1 MGMNKNQKKKKTFG
15 QENWQYFEILTKV
28 LFEKEFGFRREE
40 IKITQMTRDDG
51 RDIEVNYQ
59 RLISPLLG
67 NIDIK
72 VWVEAKLRES
82 MKVELGD
89 IAGNVIIASN
99 WNIEYIYFVTN
110 YFFSEQTVK
119 ELILFSDKS
128 GLKIRLIDGYNYRL
142 LLKKHKDGIIGFIEQ
157 DFYLSR
163 ENINEIENFVNI
175 LLENLP
181 KKKTKL
187 DWDLDIGI
195 VKGHFVEKY
204 KEGLKAE
211 EKIEARIMDLNSIKN
226 QKMILDLSLIKLNP
240 YISENEIDTN
250 VDYKLIG
257 NKRRFL
263 LNSIIEAIAGK
274 NITFL
279 KGDSG
284 CGKSFL
290 ANYVTREF
298 YKRNYHVCF
307 IDVYNQNVLS
317 FTKNLLANLVGMKYF
332 QFLEHKYPVVKY
344 LEECF
349 NLDTPVAQKIVN
361 LMQKDSFSEEIPGD
375 ICQEI
380 LINFVE
386 NYTKRKDLFIVFD
399 NFQFVTTELLK
410 FLKNILIRLKRIGI
424 PALIL
429 TIEKFKPGMKI
440 PENEWLE
447 HLNSIIGIHDFHS
460 FTMEPLED
468 QDIEEYIS
476 SLIPGANENI
486 VNIVRKNT
494 LDSPFFIKVY
504 VEYIKSKKII
514 DSADKRFW
522 WLEATEFMRGES
534 EKIRSNRVD
543 TLIQNTLKIKFQM
556 PFIKKL
562 ATILFFFDN
571 RIKEKIL
578 NQILDEK
585 DIADL
590 FRTSQIF
597 SIENLSDLEIR
608 FSHDLYYVNFIKVV
622 GRNELILEANILL
635 EQLNKGILDNIKE
648 KEPVLGKIY
657 HYGGDFQ
664 KAKYYYNEA
673 ARYFKKIDR
682 FRAMLYAEKTLEM
695 IFKINST
702 ETYRYLNW
710 KSYSDVLFGLL
721 EFYDYFNYL
730 KTRKSPEIF
739 IVLERHKNLNL
750 LSNYEQI
757 YFYYFLG
764 RRETKEE
771 NFLEAN
777 KFFTSAYNILSANP
791 KVSQKLASKVISNL
805 GINLKHI
812 GEKQKSIF
820 FFKKECRVRKSQK
833 INYERYANVAAYYL
847 TSNRPDISLRCFKY
861 MHEKLGGHSQ
871 VHLTVDF
878 GMAYFYLNRF
888 EDASRYLNEAL
899 EKARKESN
907 LAEEARA
914 ENIQGLI
921 EWKRGKIRSAEHH
934 LDLSLLSSELSNN
947 KRWLWRIR
955 SNLAQIA
962 YEINKIDKSYNLCWA
977 VINHTEKTKIPL
989 IQEVR
994 HPNIISRRF
1003 AALKAVINILYKM
1016 NKVEDI
1022 NKVSAVFVFQE
1033 LEEFIQ
1039 NLRKYKNV
1047 EFDKGDSNLL
1057 GDRYYILG

>member
-1 MGMNKNQKKKKTFG
+1 MGTNKNQKKKKFG
-15 QENWQYFEILTKV
+15 QENWQHFEILTKV

-59 RLISPLLG
+59 RMVSPLLG

-99 WNIEYIYFVTN
+99 WNIEYIYFVTD

-128 GLKIRLIDGYNYRL
+128 GIKIRLIDGYNYRL
-142 LLKKHKDGIIGFIEQ
+142 LLKKHKDTIIGYIKN
-157 DFYLSR
+157 DFDLSR
-163 ENINEIENFVNI
+163 EDINEIENVVNI

-181 KKKTKL
+181 KKKSKL
-187 DWDLDIGI
+187 DWDVNISI

-226 QKMILDLSLIKLNP
+226 QKMTLDLSLIKLNP
-240 YISENEIDTN
+240 YISDNEINTN

-257 NKRRFL
+257 KKRRLL
-263 LNSIIEAIAGK
+263 LNRIVEAIAGK

-307 IDVYNQNVLS
+307 IDVYNQNILS
-317 FTKNLLANLVGMKYF
+317 LTKNLLANLVGLKYF
-332 QFLEHKYPVVKY
+332 QFLEQKYPVVKY

-349 NLDTPVAQKIVN
+349 NLDTYVAQKIVD
-361 LMQKDSFSEEIPGD
+361 LMQKNSFSEGIPGD

-380 LINFVE
+380 LINFAE
-386 NYTKRKDLFIVFD
+386 NYKKRKELLIVFD
-399 NFQFVTTELLK
+399 NLQLITTELLT
-410 FLKNILIRLKRIGI
+410 FLKNILVRLKRIGV

-429 TIEKFKPGMKI
+429 TIERFKTGMRI

-447 HLNSIIGIHDFHS
+447 HLNSIIGNHDFHS
-460 FTMEPLED
+460 FTLEPLD
-468 QDIEEYIS
+468 NHDIEEYIL

-494 LDSPFFIKVY
+494 LNSPFFIKIY
-504 VEYIKSKKII
+504 AEYIKSQKII
-514 DSADKRFW
+514 DSADEKFW
-522 WLEATEFMRGES
+522 WLETPELIRGEND
-534 EKIRSNRVD
+534 KIRSSRID
-543 TLIQNTLKIKFQM
+543 TLIQHTLKVKFQV
-556 PFIKKL
+556 PFRKKL
-562 ATILFFFDN
+562 AAILFFFN
-571 RIKEKIL
+571 NKIKESVL
-578 NQILDEK
+578 NQILPEK
-585 DIADL
+585 DIVDL
-590 FRTSQIF
+590 LRTSQIF
-597 SIENLSDLEIR
+597 SIENLSDMEIR
-608 FSHDLYYVNFIKVV
+608 FSHDLYYANYIKVV
-622 GRNELILEANILL
+622 DRNEIFLEANLL
-635 EQLNKGILDNIKE
+635 LTQLNKGIIDNLEE
-648 KEPVLGKIY
+648 KETVLGKLY
-657 HYGGDFQ
+657 HYGGDFKQ
-664 KAKYYYNEA
+664 ARYYYNEA
-673 ARYFKKIDR
+673 ARYFKNVDR
-682 FRAMLYAEKTLEM
+682 FRAMLYTEKTLDM
-695 IFKINST
+695 TFKLNST
-702 ETYRYLNW
+702 EKYRTLNW
-710 KSYSDVLFGLL
+710 KSYSDVLFELL

-730 KTRKSPEIF
+730 TIRNSPEIF
-739 IVLERHKNLNL
+739 DILARYAQLGL
-750 LSNYEQI
+750 LSNSEQI
-757 YFYYFLG
+757 LYYYFLG

-777 KFFTSAYNILSANP
+777 KFFKSAYQILSTEP
-791 KVSQKLASKVISNL
+791 TVSLKLAGKVISNL

-812 GEKQKSIF
+812 GEKQQSIY
-820 FFKKECRVRKSQK
+820 FFKKEFRLRKSQK
-833 INYERYANVAAYYL
+833 INYERYANLAAYYL

-861 MHEKLGGHSQ
+861 IEKNLGGHKSL
-871 VHLTVDF
+871 HLTVDF

-888 EDASRYLNEAL
+888 EDASHYLSEAL
-899 EKARKESN
+899 EKARKVLN

-914 ENIQGLI
+914 ENILGLI
-921 EWKRGKIRSAEHH
+921 EWRKDKMNIAEHH

-947 KRWLWRIR
+947 KRWIWRIR

-977 VINHTEKTKIPL
+977 VINHIEKTKIPL
-989 IQEVR
+989 IHEVR

-1003 AALKAVINILYKM
+1003 AALKAVINILFKM
-1016 NKVEDI
+1016 NKDEDI
-1022 NKVSAVFVFQE
+1022 NKVNANFAFQE

-1039 NLRKYKNV
+1039 NLMKYKNL
-1047 EFDKGDSNLL
+1047 EFDKDDSNLL